1 MRNPLSKKVVGIQ
14 PSGIRKFFDVVNEMK
29 DAISLGVGEPDFD
42 TPWRIREEGIYTLEK
57 GRTFYTS
64 NAGLKELK
72 IEICK
77 YLDRKVSVQYDYNDE
92 VIVTVGGSEGIDI
105 ALRAMLDPGDEVLIP
120 QPSYVSYLPC
130 TILADGV
137 PVVIPLQHKNEF
149 KLTAEELEAAITPKT
164 KILVMPF
171 PNNPTG
177 SIMTK
182 EDLEPIVELV
192 KKHDLFV
199 ISDEIYSELSY
210 KGEHVSIASFEG
222 MKERT
227 ILINGFSKGMQRQ
240 AEIVLGISTK
250 PDFILFDE
258 TFDGLDPAKRALI
271 KNLLNEYMADTNAS
285 VIVSSHDL
293 HELEG
298 LCDHFGLIN
307 GKKLVLDSSIK
318 ELSEGRAK
326 FRIVFK
332 DDVTEE
338 DIKSVGINVKSFK
351 RDGRII
357 VITVKGSEKET
368 AAKLN
373 TLSPIMVEPMPLSLE
388 EVFLDEMEGT
398 NYDFSKIF

>member
-1 MRNPLSKKVVGIQ
+1 MIE
-14 PSGIRKFFDVVNEMK
+14 VVNVTKKFGDFTAIQDLNFKVSDGSIYGLIGYNGAGKTTLLKTITGVYKPDGGEVRLDGENAFDNAKMK
-29 DAISLGVGEPDFD
+29 QHMFYVPDDIYFDPYANMEKMAKFYNGFYPDFSFD
-42 TPWRIREEGIYTLEK
+42 TFRRLSEV
-57 GRTFYTS
+57 F
-64 NAGLKELK
+64 GL
-72 IEICK
+72 
-77 YLDRKVSVQYDYNDE
+77 D
-92 VIVTVGGSEGIDI
+92 
-105 ALRAMLDPGDEVLIP
+105 
-120 QPSYVSYLPC
+120 
-130 TILADGV
+130 
-137 PVVIPLQHKNEF
+137 
-149 KLTAEELEAAITPKT
+149 T
-164 KILVMPF
+164 K
-171 PNNPTG
+171 
-177 SIMTK
+177 
-182 EDLEPIVELV
+182 
-192 KKHDLFV
+192 
-199 ISDEIYSELSY
+199 
-210 KGEHVSIASFEG
+210 A
-222 MKERT
+222 R
-227 ILINGFSKGMQRQ
+227 INGFSKGMQRQ

-338 DIKSVGINVKSFK
+338 DIKSIGINVKSFK

-357 VITVKGSEKET
+357 FITVKGSEKET

>member
-1 MRNPLSKKVVGIQ
+1 MIE
-14 PSGIRKFFDVVNEMK
+14 VVNVTKKFGDFTAIQDLNFKVSDGSIYGLIGYNGAGKTTLLKTITGVYKPDGGEVRLDGENAFDNAKMK
-29 DAISLGVGEPDFD
+29 QHMFYVPDDIYFAQYANMEKMAKFYNGFYPDFSFD
-42 TPWRIREEGIYTLEK
+42 TFRKLSEV
-57 GRTFYTS
+57 F
-64 NAGLKELK
+64 GL
-72 IEICK
+72 
-77 YLDRKVSVQYDYNDE
+77 D
-92 VIVTVGGSEGIDI
+92 
-105 ALRAMLDPGDEVLIP
+105 
-120 QPSYVSYLPC
+120 
-130 TILADGV
+130 
-137 PVVIPLQHKNEF
+137 
-149 KLTAEELEAAITPKT
+149 T
-164 KILVMPF
+164 K
-171 PNNPTG
+171 
-177 SIMTK
+177 
-182 EDLEPIVELV
+182 
-192 KKHDLFV
+192 
-199 ISDEIYSELSY
+199 
-210 KGEHVSIASFEG
+210 A
-222 MKERT
+222 R
-227 ILINGFSKGMQRQ
+227 INGFSKGMQRQ

-338 DIKSVGINVKSFK
+338 DIKSIGINVKSFK

>member
-1 MRNPLSKKVVGIQ
+1 MIE
-14 PSGIRKFFDVVNEMK
+14 VVNVTKKFGDFTAIQDLNFKVSDGSIYGLIGYNGAGKTTLLKTITGVYKPDGGEVRLDGEIAFDNAKMK
-29 DAISLGVGEPDFD
+29 QHMFYVPDDIYFAPYANMEKMAKFYNGFYPDFSFD
-42 TPWRIREEGIYTLEK
+42 TFRKLSEV
-57 GRTFYTS
+57 F
-64 NAGLKELK
+64 GL
-72 IEICK
+72 
-77 YLDRKVSVQYDYNDE
+77 D
-92 VIVTVGGSEGIDI
+92 
-105 ALRAMLDPGDEVLIP
+105 
-120 QPSYVSYLPC
+120 
-130 TILADGV
+130 
-137 PVVIPLQHKNEF
+137 
-149 KLTAEELEAAITPKT
+149 T
-164 KILVMPF
+164 K
-171 PNNPTG
+171 
-177 SIMTK
+177 
-182 EDLEPIVELV
+182 
-192 KKHDLFV
+192 
-199 ISDEIYSELSY
+199 
-210 KGEHVSIASFEG
+210 A
-222 MKERT
+222 R
-227 ILINGFSKGMQRQ
+227 INGFSKGMQRQ

-271 KNLLNEYMADTNAS
+271 KNLLNEYMAETNAS

-338 DIKSVGINVKSFK
+338 DIKSIGIDVKSFK
-351 RDGRII
+351 RDGRIV

>member
-1 MRNPLSKKVVGIQ
+1 MIE
-14 PSGIRKFFDVVNEMK
+14 VVNVTKKFGNFTAIQDLNFKVSDGSIYGLIGYNGAGKTTLLKTITGVYKPDGGEVRLDGENAFDNAKMK
-29 DAISLGVGEPDFD
+29 QHMFYVPDDIYFALYANMEKMAKFYNGFYPDFSFD
-42 TPWRIREEGIYTLEK
+42 TFRKLSEV
-57 GRTFYTS
+57 F
-64 NAGLKELK
+64 GL
-72 IEICK
+72 
-77 YLDRKVSVQYDYNDE
+77 D
-92 VIVTVGGSEGIDI
+92 
-105 ALRAMLDPGDEVLIP
+105 
-120 QPSYVSYLPC
+120 
-130 TILADGV
+130 
-137 PVVIPLQHKNEF
+137 
-149 KLTAEELEAAITPKT
+149 T
-164 KILVMPF
+164 K
-171 PNNPTG
+171 
-177 SIMTK
+177 
-182 EDLEPIVELV
+182 
-192 KKHDLFV
+192 
-199 ISDEIYSELSY
+199 
-210 KGEHVSIASFEG
+210 A
-222 MKERT
+222 R
-227 ILINGFSKGMQRQ
+227 INGFSKGMQRQ

-338 DIKSVGINVKSFK
+338 DIKSIGINVKSLK